1 MKVHGRSELRVGYV
15 TDTDGFHRL
24 ASDWRSLA
32 GRSIRATV
40 FQSYDW
46 NAVWWRHFGE
56 KTSRRLRIVTF
67 HDDAGALI
75 GLAPFYTSFYYATPL
90 KRLSFIGL
98 GASDYLDVIAPEEQR
113 EAVLGALDDALLGA
127 DGWQIADLQQLREG
141 GIIREMADGPLRA
154 AESIGE
160 PCPYISLP
168 QTWPDFLATLGK
180 KTRSNIGYYERSLH
194 KMFDVRIGWVTEA
207 DQLDAEMTSLF
218 NLHQRRWNKRWLPG
232 VFGSPKTQL
241 FHRDVARALL
251 EQGHLRL
258 FRVALDGETQ
268 AALYCF
274 SFGDRVS
281 YYQGGFE
288 PTLSR
293 LSLGTILTA
302 TAVRTAIE
310 EGKTVF
316 DFLRGDEEYK
326 AKWTSLSKHNT
337 RRIAVR
343 TPLLRPLASGA
354 RAVEHVIET
363 RAKKLARRFR

>member
-1 MKVHGRSELRVGYV
+1 MHGRSELRVGYV

-24 ASDWRSLA
+24 ASEWRSLA
-32 GRSIRATV
+32 AKSVRATV

-46 NAVWWRHFGE
+46 NAVWWRHYGE
-56 KTSRRLRIVTF
+56 KTSRRLCIVTF
-67 HDDAGALI
+67 HSDAGDLV
-75 GLAPFYTSFYYATPL
+75 GLAPFYKSFYYATLL

-98 GASDYLDVIAPEEQR
+98 GASDYLDVIAPEEHR
-113 EAVLGALDDALLGA
+113 EAVLAALDGAMLGA
-127 DGWQIADLQQLREG
+127 GGWQIADLQQLREG
-141 GIIREMADGPLRA
+141 GLVRDMSEGPLRA
-154 AESIGE
+154 TESIGE

-168 QTWPDFLATLGK
+168 KTWPDFLVTLGK

-194 KMFDVRIGWVTEA
+194 KLFEVQIGWVAEPEK
-207 DQLDAEMTSLF
+207 LDAEMTALF

-241 FHRDVARALL
+241 FHRDVALSLL

-258 FRVALDGETQ
+258 FRISLDGETQ

-274 SFGDRVS
+274 SFGDRIS

-288 PTLSR
+288 PTMAK
-293 LSLGTILTA
+293 LSLGTVLTA
-302 TAVRTAIE
+302 TAIRTAIE

-326 AKWTSLSKHNT
+326 AKWTPLAKRNT

-343 TPLLRPLASGA
+343 TPLLKPLANGA
-354 RAVEHVIET
+354 RALEQAIEI
-363 RAKKLARRFR
+363 RAKTLARRFK